1 MKKTTLYFALTVLLV
16 SNVASAHDAFLS
28 QALEGNTADN
38 AVTIGHGCEQA
49 NGTIRPVIAQS
60 VVFPTVA
67 PIITATDANGD
78 PVAAPAA
85 LSDVIQQGS
94 VAGLANLIQSKDIF
108 SLQKEKVDSTG
119 NVIGFYGRTG
129 SLDIEAQGRVPFAFT
144 SPNFVEGSCVKKL
157 NIVVAVADICVTSN
171 PKIRAGKVNLW
182 IPDNGSTYA
191 VQGNAN
197 GVEGIGHE
205 TPTIQVSRDLVA
217 NAFTNPEACGAG
229 IDVTVTPSAA
239 DINANLGIAGYW

>member
-1 MKKTTLYFALTVLLV
+1 MKKTTLYFALTVLFV
-16 SNVASAHDAFLS
+16 SNAAFAHDAFLS

-49 NGTIRPVIAQS
+49 NGTIRPIIAQS

-67 PIITATDANGD
+67 PIITATDATGAA
-78 PVAAPAA
+78 VASPAA
-85 LSDVIQQGS
+85 LSDVIEQGS

-108 SLQKEKVDSTG
+108 NVQKEKVDAAGS
-119 NVIGFYGRTG
+119 VIGFYGRTG
-129 SLDIEAQGRVPFAFT
+129 SLDIDAQGRVPFAFT
-144 SPNFVEGSCVKKL
+144 SPNFVATSCAKKL
-157 NIVVAVADICVTSN
+157 NIEVAVADICVTSN

-182 IPDNGSTYA
+182 IPNNGSTYA

-197 GVEGIGHE
+197 GVEGIGFE
-205 TPTIQVSRDLVA
+205 TPTIQVSRDLTL
-217 NAFTNPEACGAG
+217 NPLPEACGAG